1 MNTAELTFIKE
12 TPPQSIYI
20 LVLWPWVQELM
31 EYTWF
36 RKECILYN
44 AFDHQEY
51 YDSAY
56 FVPIQRMLEMQVG
69 DMTNRIKDDEPQ
81 G

>member
-1 MNTAELTFIKE
+1 MNTAELTIIKE
-12 TPPQSIYI
+12 TPAESVYI
-20 LVLWPWVQELM
+20 LILWPMVQDLM

-44 AFDHQEY
+44 AFEEQEY
-51 YDSAY
+51 HDSAY
-56 FVPIQRMLEMQVG
+56 FVPIQRMLEVQVG
-69 DMTNRIKDDEPQ
+69 DMTNHIKDDEPH